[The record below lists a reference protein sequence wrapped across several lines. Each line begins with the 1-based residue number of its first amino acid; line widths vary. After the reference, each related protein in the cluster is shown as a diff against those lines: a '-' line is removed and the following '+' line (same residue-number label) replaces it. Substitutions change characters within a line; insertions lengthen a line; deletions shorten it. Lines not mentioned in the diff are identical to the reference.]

1 MPADKKKFK
10 PVPKRFHPKGL
21 NIVFEDHY
29 IVVVDKS
36 SGLLTVST
44 EKIRENTAYFLL
56 NEYVKK
62 GNQKSRNRVFI
73 VHRLDRDTSGL
84 LVFAKTEPAKQY
96 LQSEWK
102 HFEKKYYALV
112 HGHLPEKEGLITSY
126 LAENSMHRMY
136 SVTNPEKG
144 TLAKTRYKV
153 IRESKNYSLLLIDLL
168 TGKKNQIRVH
178 LSENGHPVA
187 GDKVYGKQGTDKNIK
202 RLALHSCFLKISHPF
217 TEEEMIFESP
227 LPDYFKSLR

>member
-126 LAENSMHRMY
+126 LAENSMHKMY
-136 SVTNPEKG
+136 SVTNPDKG
-144 TLAKTRYKV
+144 KLAQTRYKV
-153 IRESKNYSLLLIDLL
+153 LRETQNYSLLLIDLL

-178 LSENGHPVA
+178 FSEHGHAVA
-187 GDKVYGKQGTDKNIK
+187 GDKIYGTQDKDKHIK
-202 RLALHSCFLKISHPF
+202 RLALHSCFLKIIHPF
-217 TEEEMIFESP
+217 TKEEMIFESP
-227 LPDYFKSLR
+227 LPEFFKTLR

>member
-1 MPADKKKFK
+1 M
-10 PVPKRFHPKGL
+10 
-21 NIVFEDHY
+21 NIIFEDHY

-36 SGLLTVST
+36 SGLLTVSN
-44 EKIRENTAYFLL
+44 EKVKEKTAYFLL

-62 GNQKSRNRVFI
+62 GNQKSRNRVFV

-112 HGHLPEKEGLITSY
+112 HGQLPEKGGLISSY
-126 LAENSMHRMY
+126 LAENSMHKMY
-136 SVTNPEKG
+136 SVTDPNKG
-144 TLAKTRYKV
+144 KLAETGYKV

-178 LSENGHPVA
+178 FSEKGHPVA
-187 GDKVYGKQGTDKNIK
+187 GDRTYGTQENDKNIH
-202 RLALHSCFLKISHPF
+202 RLALHSCFLKIRHPF
-217 TEEEMIFESP
+217 TKEEMIFESP

>member
-1 MPADKKKFK
+1 M
-10 PVPKRFHPKGL
+10 
-21 NIVFEDHY
+21 E
-29 IVVVDKS
+29 
-36 SGLLTVST
+36 
-44 EKIRENTAYFLL
+44 
-56 NEYVKK
+56 
-62 GNQKSRNRVFI
+62 
-73 VHRLDRDTSGL
+73 
-84 LVFAKTEPAKQY
+84 
-96 LQSEWK
+96 
-102 HFEKKYYALV
+102 HFEIKYYALV

-126 LAENSMHRMY
+126 LAENSMYRMY
-136 SVTNPEKG
+136 SVTDSDKG

-217 TEEEMIFESP
+217 TEE
-227 LPDYFKSLR
+227 

>member
-1 MPADKKKFK
+1 MTAHKKQFK
-10 PVPKRFHPKGL
+10 QVPKRFHPKGL
-21 NIVFEDHY
+21 NIIFEDHY
-29 IVVVDKS
+29 IVVVEKK
-36 SGLLTVST
+36 SGLLTVSN
-44 EKIRENTAYFLL
+44 EKVRDNTAYFLL

-62 GNQKSRNRVFI
+62 GNQRSRNRVFI

-84 LVFAKTEPAKQY
+84 LIFAKTEQAKQY
-96 LQSEWK
+96 LQNEWK

-112 HGHLPEKEGLITSY
+112 HGQLPEKEGLITSY
-126 LAENSMHRMY
+126 LAENSVHRMY
-136 SVTNPEKG
+136 SVTNPDKG
-144 TLAKTRYKV
+144 KLAETRYKV

-178 LSENGHPVA
+178 FSEKGHPVV
-187 GDKVYGKQGTDKNIK
+187 GDGIYGTQENDKNIK

-217 TEEEMIFESP
+217 TKEEMIFESP

>member
-1 MPADKKKFK
+1 MPADKKQFK

-21 NIVFEDHY
+21 NIIFEDHY

-36 SGLLTVST
+36 SGLLTVSN
-44 EKIRENTAYFLL
+44 EKVKENTAYFLL

-62 GNQKSRNRVFI
+62 GNRKSRNRVFI

-84 LVFAKTEPAKQY
+84 LIFAKTEPAKRY

-102 HFEKKYYALV
+102 HFEKRYYALV
-112 HGHLPEKEGLITSY
+112 HGHLTENEGLITSY
-126 LAENSMHRMY
+126 LAENRMHRMY
-136 SVTNPEKG
+136 SVKNPDKG
-144 TLAKTRYKV
+144 ALAKTRYKV
-153 IRESKNYSLLLIDLL
+153 IRETKNYSLLLIDLL

-178 LSENGHPVA
+178 CAEQGHPVA
-187 GDKVYGKQGTDKNIK
+187 GDRVYGNQRTDKNIK

-217 TEEEMIFESP
+217 TMEEMIFESP
-227 LPDYFKSLR
+227 LPDYFKTLR